1 MNAGLRRVKFD
12 QIVSVAEH
20 SRRVQNKIKHE
31 YANVIGFFQT
41 AKYTKERK
49 VFWEGLKVEGG
60 RTALKKHP
68 WGVFAAR
75 NWILRPFAALRLKKR
90 KLALSNI
97 ICVLTSN
104 R

>member
-1 MNAGLRRVKFD
+1 MNERLRRVKFD
-12 QIVSVAEH
+12 QIVSVAEY

-60 RTALKKHP
+60 RTAFKKHL
-68 WGVFAAR
+68 WGRFRRAKLDFAPLPFFSFLCASS
-75 NWILRPFAALRLKKR
+75 RP
-90 KLALSNI
+90 
-97 ICVLTSN
+97 CG
-104 R
+104 